1 MPVKKTKTYNPKK
14 CGSMLTAIS
23 NVDNEAQQIKRD
35 MINEGYI
42 DVSIE
47 TQILETEVY
56 AKVSAA

>member
-14 CGSMLTAIS
+14 CGSMLNAIS

-35 MINEGYI
+35 MIDEGYI